1 MTSSITK
8 TTAAIFYQKSEV
20 VQEEYRLIE
29 LVTLRE
35 TEINYLQKTL
45 IGEVNEGRCKLDDN
59 ITLKTF
65 ESFNKVRRYTI
76 DLLKG
81 ISKWQESF
89 VRPIRPKL
97 LDCDYIIDRLC
108 HHINFINTS
117 SIRKI
122 FNFRFMKGNVLLLPY
137 PSSSKIEPIY
147 VNNELLLQIKE
158 FIQPNEEDIIIC
170 YQILINCLPDDI
182 YKNDVASLK
191 DWLINCWIPR
201 IWTIEDSELFQKKKT
216 KLTGKNKTNKKKNS
230 GKMTKLISYNN
241 YDETL
246 VNIESPDNNKFQKRV
261 SIIDNYENSNNHHLI
276 APPINNK
283 ANKIVS
289 NNIISNTSSSSNIP
303 NNDNNDDDNSMNS
316 NTSLHSTN
324 SNNMGKLSRRLSM
337 KKITHNDS
345 SSTMNNMIHPST
357 TNNID
362 TATTTATT
370 TNITKKKKE
379 YEKQLI
385 EIGEFYQNLI
395 LSIQPPSHDLN
406 FKQEKITFQLLV
418 SSNNDEPL
426 ESAIG
431 VSSMIEKE
439 KSDDDHEKNDDDDD
453 DEKDDDDDDDDDIEV
468 DPVIDVDMVD
478 VDTTTNSND
487 KNVEVKKI
495 KSSSAYKKNLLS
507 ITTPT
512 TPTTN
517 ENSTFITTN
526 KNKTT
531 KSILR
536 DVKTPPKLTTTTTTT
551 SPSPSL
557 PSQKHS
563 RRMSDITM
571 NTTTIQQQQQQ
582 PPTRSMKSK
591 FNTMAAAAAAAA
603 AAITTTSPLPKISFP
618 NIKLTKSSIHTIKGK
633 PSTPIK
639 SRRMSEL
646 TVTFSNIDGDHG
658 SVYSNSTTTSTII
671 NTNENKNF
679 NNNKNKNNDNIMSS
693 IKNDHKIKLKRIA
706 KKKIISLPSTDLH
719 LSTAMMRVWYANN
732 KTADD
737 INNNITKSINTNSSR
752 GSSRSSSN

>member
-1 MTSSITK
+1 
-8 TTAAIFYQKSEV
+8 
-20 VQEEYRLIE
+20 
-29 LVTLRE
+29 
-35 TEINYLQKTL
+35 
-45 IGEVNEGRCKLDDN
+45 
-59 ITLKTF
+59 
-65 ESFNKVRRYTI
+65 
-76 DLLKG
+76 
-81 ISKWQESF
+81 
-89 VRPIRPKL
+89 
-97 LDCDYIIDRLC
+97 
-108 HHINFINTS
+108 
-117 SIRKI
+117 
-122 FNFRFMKGNVLLLPY
+122 
-137 PSSSKIEPIY
+137 
-147 VNNELLLQIKE
+147 
-158 FIQPNEEDIIIC
+158 
-170 YQILINCLPDDI
+170 
-182 YKNDVASLK
+182 
-191 DWLINCWIPR
+191 
-201 IWTIEDSELFQKKKT
+201 
-216 KLTGKNKTNKKKNS
+216 
-230 GKMTKLISYNN
+230 
-241 YDETL
+241 
-246 VNIESPDNNKFQKRV
+246 
-261 SIIDNYENSNNHHLI
+261 
-276 APPINNK
+276 
-283 ANKIVS
+283 
-289 NNIISNTSSSSNIP
+289 
-303 NNDNNDDDNSMNS
+303 
-316 NTSLHSTN
+316 
-324 SNNMGKLSRRLSM
+324 
-337 KKITHNDS
+337 
-345 SSTMNNMIHPST
+345 MIHPST

-453 DEKDDDDDDDDDIEV
+453 EKDDDDDDDDDIEV

-495 KSSSAYKKNLLS
+495 KSSSAYKKTLLS

-536 DVKTPPKLTTTTTTT
+536 DVTTPPKLSTT
-551 SPSPSL
+551 SPSL

-563 RRMSDITM
+563 PRMSDITM

-582 PPTRSMKSK
+582 PLTRSMKSK
-591 FNTMAAAAAAAA
+591 FNTMAAA

-671 NTNENKNF
+671 NTNENKNIY
-679 NNNKNKNNDNIMSS
+679 NYKNKNNDNIMSS

-737 INNNITKSINTNSSR
+737 MTNNNKN
-752 GSSRSSSN
+752 